1 MGDRVES
8 ANDDAVRII
17 FSVRFPESGYI
28 GRIFPIPISS
38 FLLPSRILQYT
49 HRIQD
54 TSLREWLKYGIA
66 IHTAGLCFS
75 LLPNSSQIAPQD
87 RNLVETLFENGL
99 IQVVCTTS
107 TLALGVN
114 LPVYLVIIKGT
125 VQWKGGGRGYEE
137 IDNAM
142 LQQMVV
148 KSMEQIK
155 DRLGEQEGRSST
167 RRAWL

>member
-1 MGDRVES
+1 MKAALRV
-8 ANDDAVRII
+8 
-17 FSVRFPESGYI
+17 F
-28 GRIFPIPISS
+28 
-38 FLLPSRILQYT
+38 SRILQYT
-49 HRIQD
+49 QRIHD
-54 TSLREWLKYGIA
+54 ASLREWLKYGIA
-66 IHTAGLCFS
+66 IHTAGLCPS
-75 LLPNSSQIAPQD
+75 LPCPSRLAPQD

-142 LQQMVV
+142 LQQMVGEW
-148 KSMEQIK
+148 SRIE
-155 DRLGEQEGRSST
+155 DRLAELGDRSST
-167 RRAWL
+167 RRESQ

>member
-1 MGDRVES
+1 MSRSFPFFLPESSNTRIESKTPRS
-8 ANDDAVRII
+8 ANGSNTASLSTQQDFV
-17 FSVRFPESGYI
+17 P
-28 GRIFPIPISS
+28 
-38 FLLPSRILQYT
+38 LLLSNPS
-49 HRIQD
+49 
-54 TSLREWLKYGIA
+54 
-66 IHTAGLCFS
+66 
-75 LLPNSSQIAPQD
+75 PIAPQD

-142 LQQMVV
+142 LQQMVMETEGGSRIDW
-148 KSMEQIK
+148 KSRK
-155 DRLGEQEGRSST
+155 T
-167 RRAWL
+167 AV

>member
-1 MGDRVES
+1 MHVCFTQS
-8 ANDDAVRII
+8 THLSSLANQLVADYTQHKI
-17 FSVRFPESGYI
+17 F
-28 GRIFPIPISS
+28 
-38 FLLPSRILQYT
+38 LPLDMQQELALFAHQFFHRILQYT

-66 IHTAGLCFS
+66 IHTAGLCFQINN
-75 LLPNSSQIAPQD
+75 PSQLAPQD

-142 LQQMVV
+142 LQQMVLNYCRMNRV
-148 KSMEQIK
+148 
-155 DRLGEQEGRSST
+155 
-167 RRAWL
+167 